1 MGHPSIHQHPLSLS
15 PSLVIISREQ
25 GQSST
30 LALLHL
36 DLVPP
41 PLPLPPPP
49 PLPRFIKKLG
59 LYGRT
64 LKSLIKEDG
73 KEEDGGM
80 TLFWWTVDV
89 AYRGS

>member
-1 MGHPSIHQHPLSLS
+1 MGHPSIHQHPLA

-36 DLVPP
+36 DLVPLP
-41 PLPLPPPP
+41 PL

-64 LKSLIKEDG
+64 LKSLIKEEAKRKTEG
-73 KEEDGGM
+73 
-80 TLFWWTVDV
+80 
-89 AYRGS
+89 